1 MIHQVDE
8 RILNA
13 KTRSFWHILLCHS
26 VAYESMLLRS
36 AAKYAQK

>member
-13 KTRSFWHILLCHS
+13 KTRFICSLILS
-26 VAYESMLLRS
+26 SYLLGFYLS
-36 AAKYAQK
+36 YKFT